1 MKKKILLSAALLFC
15 ALSFAQTR
23 TRNSSNTSQSST
35 STITGRTG
43 SRVSKSDVTYKNNN
57 RKTTVYRTVP
67 TNTKQVKT
75 NTKTYQ
81 YNAKDGSYYTSY
93 GSNKYVK
100 VAPDRGLRVQT
111 LPVGYKRV
119 THNTNVYFFFNGI
132 FYTGQGNNYEVVY
145 PEIGTV
151 VDALPVD
158 YEKVTIDGQLYYE
171 YNGILYE
178 RIRTANGR
186 AYEVVAFLD

>member
-35 STITGRTG
+35 ATIAGRTG
-43 SRVSKSDVTYKNNN
+43 TRVSKSDVTYKNNN

-81 YNAKDGSYYTSY
+81 YNAKDGSTIPLMVVIS
-93 GSNKYVK
+93 
-100 VAPDRGLRVQT
+100 T
-111 LPVGYKRV
+111 LKW
-119 THNTNVYFFFNGI
+119 HQI
-132 FYTGQGNNYEVVY
+132 E
-145 PEIGTV
+145 
-151 VDALPVD
+151 D
-158 YEKVTIDGQLYYE
+158 YAYRLY
-171 YNGILYE
+171 L
-178 RIRTANGR
+178 
-186 AYEVVAFLD
+186 